1 MGVRA
6 VANFHVRPGRYNQLF
21 EVLKTIKRFAE
32 RAGGTLIVSREVFG
46 PQAGNIIAVGQYPD
60 WGAFAKMRS
69 DPEFQ
74 SFVEGIRNNSDPPA
88 EIVASGVFEEVT
100 I

>member
-1 MGVRA
+1 MCDLVGTINSLR
-6 VANFHVRPGRYNQLF
+6 FLRPSRDS
-21 EVLKTIKRFAE
+21 RE
-32 RAGGTLIVSREVFG
+32 RAGGTLTVSREVFG

-74 SFVEGIRNNSDPPA
+74 SFIEGIRNNSDPPA